1 MIIFLYG
8 PDTYSSR
15 QKLNQIIEK
24 YKAKHKTGL
33 NLNYLD
39 MEEIDLENF
48 KEIIETR
55 PMFKEKKL
63 VILEN
68 VLEKDFQWQKE
79 LLSYLKESDIRNE
92 QEIILVFYEKELSKG
107 KGDLFK
113 FLTKKPVL
121 YQEFKILEGIK
132 LENWIK
138 KEVTRCGKEIEAEAI
153 KKLSAEVGSD
163 LWQMANEIDKLI
175 SYKGNKVI
183 REEDVGILVKP
194 KIDTNIFVT
203 IDALARRDK
212 RTAFK
217 LLHQHLERRDD
228 EIYLLSMFIYQFRN
242 LLKIKDLVEKG
253 VPFYQLVKRT
263 GLHPFVIKKSWEQIK
278 KFSLKELKKIY
289 QKLLF
294 LDLEIKIG
302 RIEPETA
309 LDVFLMEI

>member
-1 MIIFLYG
+1 M
-8 PDTYSSR
+8 
-15 QKLNQIIEK
+15 
-24 YKAKHKTGL
+24 
-33 NLNYLD
+33 
-39 MEEIDLENF
+39 
-48 KEIIETR
+48 
-55 PMFKEKKL
+55 
-63 VILEN
+63 
-68 VLEKDFQWQKE
+68 
-79 LLSYLKESDIRNE
+79 
-92 QEIILVFYEKELSKG
+92 
-107 KGDLFK
+107 
-113 FLTKKPVL
+113 
-121 YQEFKILEGIK
+121 
-132 LENWIK
+132 
-138 KEVTRCGKEIEAEAI
+138 
-153 KKLSAEVGSD
+153 
-163 LWQMANEIDKLI
+163 
-175 SYKGNKVI
+175 
-183 REEDVGILVKP
+183 
-194 KIDTNIFVT
+194 
-203 IDALARRDK
+203 ARRDK

>member
-1 MIIFLYG
+1 VVIFLYG

-39 MEEIDLENF
+39 MEEVDLTAL

-68 VLEKDFQWQKE
+68 VFGKNSQWQKE
-79 LLSYLKESDIRNE
+79 LIDYLKEKDIKNE
-92 QEIILVFYEKELSKG
+92 QEIILVFYEKESCLAGSG
-107 KGDLFK
+107 KGELFK

-121 YQEFKILEGIK
+121 YQEFKNLEGIK

-138 KEVTRCGKEIEAEAI
+138 KEVTKYGKEIEEKAI
-153 KKLSAEVGSD
+153 KKLVAEVGSD
-163 LWQMANEIDKLI
+163 LWQMANEVNKLI
-175 SYKGNKVI
+175 SYKDDKVI
-183 REEDVGILVKP
+183 KEKDVEILVKP
-194 KIDTNIFVT
+194 KIDTNIFAT
-203 IDALARRDK
+203 IDAIAYRDK
-212 RTAFK
+212 KKALK
-217 LLHQHLERRDD
+217 LLHQHLEKKDD
-228 EIYLLSMFIYQFRN
+228 EIYLLTMFIYQFRN
-242 LLKIKDLVEKG
+242 LLKLKDLVEKG
-253 VPFYQLVKRT
+253 VPFYQLAKRT
-263 GLHPFVIKKSWEQIK
+263 GLHPFVVKKSWEQIK

-302 RIEPETA
+302 QIEP
-309 LDVFLMEI
+309 